1 MLSSYQ
7 TPRPAARSGWAIPP
21 AEGLRIQLVSA
32 LLSMSAAL
40 LHLAVRLQHAQAAS
54 RAVSAQAPEPTAT
67 GPQLEYHAEAGAPE
81 GALYVN
87 GQLAGWIS
95 GVSRL

>member
-40 LHLAVRLQHAQAAS
+40 LHLAVRLQHVHTVAKVAPQT
-54 RAVSAQAPEPTAT
+54 PEPAVA
-67 GPQLEYHAEAGAPE
+67 PQLEYHAEAGAPE

>member
-7 TPRPAARSGWAIPP
+7 TPRPAARYGWAIPP

-40 LHLAVRLQHAQAAS
+40 LHLAVRLQHVHTAARVAQK
-54 RAVSAQAPEPTAT
+54 APETPAA
-67 GPQLEYHAEAGAPE
+67 PQLEYHAEAGAPE

-95 GVSRL
+95 GVRRL

>member
-21 AEGLRIQLVSA
+21 AESLRIQLVSA

-40 LHLAVRLQHAQAAS
+40 LHLAVRLQQTQAAA
-54 RAVSAQAPEPTAT
+54 RTAPQAIEPLVA
-67 GPQLEYHAEAGAPE
+67 PQLEYHAESGAPE

>member
-21 AEGLRIQLVSA
+21 TEGLRIHLVSA
-32 LLSMSAAL
+32 LLTVSAAL
-40 LHLAVRLQHAQAAS
+40 LHLAVRLQHAQAA
-54 RAVSAQAPEPTAT
+54 AKVSQQAPEPSVA
-67 GPQLEYHAEAGAPE
+67 PRLEYHAEAGAPE

>member
-7 TPRPAARSGWAIPP
+7 TQRPAARSGWAIPP
-21 AEGLRIQLVSA
+21 AEGLRIHLVSA

-54 RAVSAQAPEPTAT
+54 KAAAAQAPEQA
-67 GPQLEYHAEAGAPE
+67 GAPQLEYYAEAGAPE